1 MSATALDR
9 SALGL
14 PAAPVRV
21 VHLGLG
27 GFSRAHQVWATAHAD
42 DAADWGVAGFTG
54 RSTALADRLTAQQ
67 GLYTLVTRAA
77 DGDRLE
83 VVPNLVEARA
93 GGDVARLVELV
104 TDDAVQVV
112 TLTVTE
118 AGYHRGPCG
127 VDLDHP
133 AVAADVDAL
142 RDGRTADLATAPGR
156 LAGALAA
163 RARAGVAPL
172 AVVPCDNLPDNAAV
186 VRDAVTAVARA
197 AGHRDLVDWLGGVG
211 WVTTMVDRITPATT
225 DDDVADVRRLAG
237 HDDAAPVVTEPFTE
251 WVLAGS
257 FPGKRPAWE
266 TTGAR
271 FVDDVAPYER
281 RKLWLLNGGHS
292 LLAYVGG
299 ARGHTTVAD
308 AVADPACRALLE
320 QWWDEAAP
328 GLTGLPEGDVPA
340 YRAALLERFAN
351 PRIRHQLAQIA
362 ADGSQKLPVRI
373 VPTLRTARTDGRVPF
388 AAVSVLGAWVAHLR
402 GHGVPVRDAAADRL
416 RALADGPVGRSV
428 PALLGALDPA
438 LPDDPEVVAAV
449 RSVATDLL
457 P

>member
-1 MSATALDR
+1 MNGAPLGRAAR
-9 SALGL
+9 GL
-14 PAAPVRV
+14 PASPVRI

-27 GFSRAHQVWATAHAD
+27 GFSRAHQVWATAHAS
-42 DAADWGVAGFTG
+42 DADDWGVAGFTG
-54 RSTALADRLTAQQ
+54 RSTALAQRLTAQD

-83 VVPNLVEARA
+83 VVPSLVEARA
-93 GGDVARLVELV
+93 GGDVDRLVGLV
-104 TDDAVQVV
+104 ADPEVQVV

-118 AGYHRGPCG
+118 AGYHRGDG
-127 VDLDHP
+127 GADLAHP
-133 AVAADVDAL
+133 AVAADVEAL
-142 RDGRTADLATAPGR
+142 RAGRVADLATAPGR
-156 LAGALAA
+156 LAAGLGA

-186 VRDAVTAVARA
+186 VRDAVTALARA
-197 AGHRDLVDWLGGVG
+197 AGDTDLLGWLGGVG

-225 DDDVADVRRLAG
+225 DEDVADVRRLG
-237 HDDAAPVVTEPFTE
+237 GYDDAAPVVTEPFTE

-266 TTGAR
+266 STGAR

-299 ARGHTTVAD
+299 ARGHATVAD
-308 AVADPACRALLE
+308 AVADPGCRALLE

-340 YRAALLERFAN
+340 YRTALLDRFTN
-351 PRIRHQLAQIA
+351 PRIRHLLAQIV

-373 VPTLRTARTDGRVPF
+373 LPTLRAARAEGRVPV
-388 AAVSVLGAWVAHLR
+388 AAVTVLGAWVAHLR
-402 GHGVPVRDAAADRL
+402 GHGTPVRDAAADRL
-416 RALADGPVGRSV
+416 RDLAGGPLDRAV
-428 PALLGALDPA
+428 PAVLGALDPA
-438 LPDDPEVVAAV
+438 LADDPEVVAAV
-449 RSVATDLL
+449 RAATTDLL